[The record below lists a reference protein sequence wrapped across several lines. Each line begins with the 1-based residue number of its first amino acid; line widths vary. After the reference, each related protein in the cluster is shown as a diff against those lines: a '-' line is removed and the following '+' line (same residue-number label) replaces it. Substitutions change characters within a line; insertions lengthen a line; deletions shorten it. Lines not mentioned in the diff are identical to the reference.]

1 MAKKVDLQAASMQGL
16 PYLNHK
22 KANTYLP
29 NKNAQPAAG
38 YMIPIVKKDAIKRA
52 HVNASPNQIKSQSK

>member
-1 MAKKVDLQAASMQGL
+1 MQGL

-22 KANTYLP
+22 KANTYLA

-38 YMIPIVKKDAIKRA
+38 YMIPMVKKDAIKRA
-52 HVNASPNQIKSQSK
+52 QVNASPSQIVTQ